1 NADAFTEG
9 NETFFVNLSNP
20 SSNATLTDPQ
30 GQGTITDPVAAGQML
45 ISEFRFRGPTF
56 SAPQDI
62 DGFRDEYVELYNNT
76 NNPITVATTDGS
88 AGWTLASLNAGA
100 TGADV
105 LVVIPAGTV
114 IPARAHFLAVN
125 SDEDTT
131 TRPDRNIVP
140 NGGYSLNGYAVG
152 DAFYVTDIADNAGV
166 ALFGTTNVASF
177 TPAARFDAAGFA
189 GPTGATADL
198 FREGAGLQSPGA
210 NDGQY
215 AFVRHLETGL
225 PQDTGDNAADFV
237 FIATDGG
244 VYGGVQSIL
253 GAPGPEN

>member
-1 NADAFTEG
+1 MNLRI
-9 NETFFVNLSNP
+9 NFVRDYAEILRQR
-20 SSNATLTDPQ
+20 LL
-30 GQGTITDPVAAGQML
+30 AAGY
-45 ISEFRFRGPTF
+45 PAV
-56 SAPQDI
+56 SA
-62 DGFRDEYVELYNNT
+62 E
-76 NNPITVATTDGS
+76 
-88 AGWTLASLNAGA
+88 
-100 TGADV
+100 
-105 LVVIPAGTV
+105 
-114 IPARAHFLAVN
+114 

-177 TPAARFDAAGFA
+177 TTATRFDAAGFA

-253 GAPGPEN
+253 GAPGPENCGCHPANQFRSG